1 MPNFSKD
8 IEEILEKIRLN
19 CGILHEYNRKRFI
32 EYNQQIKW
40 YRIPVLILS
49 STASVWS
56 VSGTTFLEQSNVS
69 LINMLMGLCA
79 GLITSIELFVKL
91 DEKMKNAEDLGH
103 KYYSLS
109 IDIYRTLL
117 LDDMNRTQEGKEYL
131 NEAFGQ
137 YLKLNENGFLLDK
150 RIKDQLLVLPEKL
163 KLTLPSPMSLNTL
176 NTETD
181 SNSSKD
187 LGNLNNL

>member
-1 MPNFSKD
+1 MPNFTKD
-8 IEEILEKIRLN
+8 IEDILEKIRLN

-32 EYNQQIKW
+32 EYNQQIKY

-56 VSGTTFLEQSNVS
+56 VSGTTFLQQSQVS
-69 LINMLMGLCA
+69 LINMMMGLCA

-91 DEKMKNAEDLGH
+91 DEKMKNAEDLSH
-103 KYYSLS
+103 KYYTLS
-109 IDIYRTLL
+109 IDIFKTLL
-117 LDDMNRTQEGKEYL
+117 LDDANRTPEGKEYL
-131 NEAFGQ
+131 NEVFSE

-163 KLTLPSPMSLNTL
+163 KLFLPSPMSVSTL
-176 NTETD
+176 NDNETD
-181 SNSSKD
+181 SNSSKV
-187 LGNLNNL
+187 

>member
-56 VSGTTFLEQSNVS
+56 VSGTTFLQQSQVS
-69 LINMLMGLCA
+69 LINMMMGLFA